1 MSAEL
6 TKENIELHSISTATS
21 TNLTTNRYLDINN
34 QEEETGD
41 QSDEYDF
48 ECDHTN
54 EDIVSDITT
63 LSHALELA
71 TLQEA
76 QQRQRRRPHV
86 KAFILSMLIFIICL
100 LAVLLSRGNNSG
112 GILSSKTRIYG
123 QQQQQQQQQQQ
134 EQSSNELVDSTISK
148 AEIGVERIV
157 EFTVANLYTNS
168 NNCTHEKD
176 THTLQC
182 IPSHNLST
190 NKFRILLHPH
200 WAPIGVDR
208 FEALTTSNFWN
219 ENRIFRVVPNFVVQW

>member
-1 MSAEL
+1 MSAKL

-21 TNLTTNRYLDINN
+21 TNLTTNRYLNSNN
-34 QEEETGD
+34 QEEETDD

-100 LAVLLSRGNNSG
+100 LAVLLSRGNNGG

-123 QQQQQQQQQQQ
+123 QQQQQQQQ
-134 EQSSNELVDSTISK
+134 EQSSNDLVDSTISK

>member
-21 TNLTTNRYLDINN
+21 TNLTTNRYLDSNN
-34 QEEETGD
+34 QEEEADD

-71 TLQEA
+71 ALQEA

-100 LAVLLSRGNNSG
+100 LAVLLSRSNNGG

-123 QQQQQQQQQQQ
+123 QQQHQQQ
-134 EQSSNELVDSTISK
+134 EQSSNELVDSTTSK
-148 AEIGVERIV
+148 AEIGIERIV

-168 NNCTHEKD
+168 NNCTHKKD
-176 THTLQC
+176 TQC
-182 IPSHNLST
+182 IPTHNNVST

-219 ENRIFRVVPNFVVQW
+219 ENRIFRVVPNFIVQW

>member
-21 TNLTTNRYLDINN
+21 TNLTTNRYLDSKN
-34 QEEETGD
+34 QEEETDD

-54 EDIVSDITT
+54 DDIVSDITT

-71 TLQEA
+71 ELQEA
-76 QQRQRRRPHV
+76 QQRQRPRPHV

-100 LAVLLSRGNNSG
+100 LAVLLSRGNNGG

-123 QQQQQQQQQQQ
+123 QQQQQQQ

-148 AEIGVERIV
+148 AEIGIERIV

-176 THTLQC
+176 THTLLC
-182 IPSHNLST
+182 IPTHNLST

-219 ENRIFRVVPNFVVQW
+219 ENRIFRVVPNFIVQW